1 MFVNRS
7 FVLSIVKKSLLACFL
22 LATMQTNIFAQTP
35 EQLLR
40 QGSRY
45 QASDDTSDR
54 APELYRE
61 LITKHPKSAEAES
74 AQFFLGSYYQRKF
87 FILEGRNQVQDWG
100 SFNMAEEALYTYL
113 DRYPRGVY
121 LADSYHTLALIALR
135 RNYRDK
141 AISLWTRMKEVADKD
156 KKVYIFRLTWSTNP
170 DDVIKGYCD
179 TKALAEA
186 SLAVMDQKS
195 SFADKVNSL
204 TNWARAN
211 CQSSPSKKASS

>member
-7 FVLSIVKKSLLACFL
+7 FVFSIVKKSLLACFL
-22 LATMQTNIFAQTP
+22 LATMQTNLFAQTP
-35 EQLLR
+35 AQLLR

-61 LITKHPKSAEAES
+61 LIMKHPKSAEAES
-74 AQFFLGSYYQRKF
+74 AQFFLGGYYIRKF
-87 FILEGRNQVQDWG
+87 FILEARNKVEDWG
-100 SFNMAEEALYTYL
+100 SFNRAEEALYAYL
-113 DRYPRGVY
+113 DRYPRGFY

-156 KKVYIFRLTWSTNP
+156 KRVYIYRFTWSTSS

-186 SLAVMDQKS
+186 SFAVMGEKS

-204 TNWARAN
+204 TDWARAN
-211 CQSSPSKKASS
+211 CHSSSSSQ

>member
-1 MFVNRS
+1 MFVNR
-7 FVLSIVKKSLLACFL
+7 FVFLIVKKSLFACFL
-22 LATMQTNIFAQTP
+22 LATLQTNVFAQTP
-35 EQLLR
+35 AQLLR

-61 LITKHPKSAEAES
+61 VIVKHPKSAEAES
-74 AQFFLGSYYQRKF
+74 AQFFLGGYYNRKF

-113 DRYPRGVY
+113 DRYPRGFY

-156 KKVYIFRLTWSTNP
+156 KKVYIYRFTWSTNS

-179 TKALAEA
+179 TEALAEA
-186 SLAVMDQKS
+186 GFKVMGQKS
-195 SFADKVNSL
+195 SFAGKINSL
-204 TNWARAN
+204 TNWARNN
-211 CQSSPSKKASS
+211 CSSGATSK

>member
-1 MFVNRS
+1 MFVTRS
-7 FVLSIVKKSLLACFL
+7 FVFSIAKKSLLAFFL
-22 LATMQTNIFAQTP
+22 LATLQTNVFSQTP

-61 LITKHPKSAEAES
+61 VINKHPKSAEAES
-74 AQFFLGSYYQRKF
+74 AQFFLGGYYSRKF
-87 FILEGRNQVQDWG
+87 FILEARNQVEDWG
-100 SFNMAEEALYTYL
+100 SFNRAEEALYAYL
-113 DRYPRGVY
+113 DQYPRGFY

-156 KKVYIFRLTWSTNP
+156 KKVYIFKLTWSANP

-186 SLAVMDQKS
+186 GLAVTGQKS
-195 SFADKVNSL
+195 SFAHKVNSL
-204 TNWARAN
+204 TNWARSS
-211 CQSSPSKKASS
+211 CSSPASSK

>member
-7 FVLSIVKKSLLACFL
+7 FVFWTVKKLLLACFV
-22 LATMQTNIFAQTP
+22 LATMQTNVFAQTP
-35 EQLLR
+35 AQLLR
-40 QGSRY
+40 QGSNY

-61 LITKHPKSAEAES
+61 VIMKHPKSAEAES
-74 AQFFLGSYYQRKF
+74 AQFFLGGYYNRKF
-87 FILEGRNQVQDWG
+87 FILEARNQVQDWG
-100 SFNMAEEALYTYL
+100 SFNRAEEALYAYL
-113 DRYPRGVY
+113 DQYPRGFY

-135 RNYRDK
+135 RNYSDK

-156 KKVYIFRLTWSTNP
+156 KKVYIYRLTWSTNS

-186 SLAVMDQKS
+186 SFDVMGQKS
-195 SFADKVNSL
+195 SFADKVSSL
-204 TNWARAN
+204 TNWARNN
-211 CQSSPSKKASS
+211 CSSSSSSK